1 MTIPHAPLPS
11 AHVPAGHGHH
21 GLRLLGIS
29 GSLRAKSLSAR
40 ALAVALATAAKH
52 GAEVRTID
60 LRTAGLPVFDPD
72 HREGHSAQDAEAIKN
87 VAGQVRWAEAYILAF
102 PDYHGSMPGGLKNML
117 DFHWHDLAGK
127 LFGYICSSHEK
138 GLTAMD
144 QARTAVRQCYGWSMP
159 YGVAVMDDNDLAP
172 GAKALGRLAMVG
184 RDAAVYGRVLRDQYM
199 ADLSGTEV
207 DTFVAKSR
215 GR

>member
-1 MTIPHAPLPS
+1 MSIPPAPPPS
-11 AHVPAGHGHH
+11 AHAPANHGHH

-40 ALAVALATAAKH
+40 ALSVALAAAAKD

-72 HREGHSAQDAEAIKN
+72 RREGNSAQEAEAIKG
-87 VAGQVRWAEAYILAF
+87 VAAQVRWAEAYILAF

-117 DFHWHDLAGK
+117 DFHWHDFAGK

-172 GAKALGRLAMVG
+172 GAKSLGRLAMLG
-184 RDAAVYGRVLRDQYM
+184 RDASVYGRVLRDQFR
-199 ADLSGTEV
+199 ADLASTEA
-207 DTFVAKSR
+207 DTFVAKNR